1 MSKTIVFKKEFE
13 DKLKELKIKTKFV
26 KNVKDDCK
34 RHDYSLQKRLYE
46 LNSKTYWFNFINNA
60 FWWHMT
66 PEGHAYWD
74 VIADFYA
81 DF

>member
-34 RHDYSLQKRLYE
+34 QNHYDLQDHLHY
-46 LNSKTYWFNFINNA
+46 LNSKIYWYNFIGDA

-66 PEGHAYWD
+66 PEGRAYW
-74 VIADFYA
+74 ADKA
-81 DF
+81 DL